1 MPNIYNLQHSD
12 SVFCFYNDGV
22 SLFLENSEIENTYQL
37 KSNKQNIESELNG
50 TGDTIWWHNINAGW
64 YHVVIS
70 NNHASAETDSILIE
84 EILEP
89 TINLSSDTSIC
100 QGESIKLSAYYSN
113 GTIYWDNNV
122 ENGIYFV
129 PDTTKTY
136 VATVENQCVAKKDS
150 IKVTVFPQAV
160 LEICNDT
167 TVCMGQEAKVYIID
181 TSYVSNVYWDNGIEN
196 NILFT
201 PTETMICTAT
211 AISKFGCDN
220 VTKSIEVTVENHQT
234 SSFVDICDY
243 GNGYE
248 WNGKIY
254 YESGIYPD
262 TLQSQFG
269 CDSVNTLVLN
279 IMPTYDTIF
288 FDTICE
294 GDFVFWQGE
303 VYDANGTYKNFLNNQ
318 WGCDS
323 TLTLELTV
331 FRKYE
336 TVFESS
342 ICEGDTIIWH
352 GEQYFESGSY
362 LDTLQSQW
370 GCDSILIFDLIVNN
384 EYETTI
390 ESNICEGDTI
400 IWQGEQ
406 YFESGSY
413 LDTLQSQW
421 GCDSI
426 LIFDLIVNELPEI
439 HITETNLNDSV
450 ILDAG
455 SGFNQYL
462 WSPTGDTTQTI
473 VVLQN
478 DAYTVLVENIYGC
491 QNSETIDVST
501 IEIQKVSKS
510 EFKIYPNPAK
520 KSITIEGFGNIK
532 IIDLFGKIIISDF
545 QNKKN
550 KVIDISFL
558 EKGVYLITNET
569 LSQTKLFVKE

>member
-1 MPNIYNLQHSD
+1 
-12 SVFCFYNDGV
+12 
-22 SLFLENSEIENTYQL
+22 
-37 KSNKQNIESELNG
+37 
-50 TGDTIWWHNINAGW
+50 
-64 YHVVIS
+64 
-70 NNHASAETDSILIE
+70 
-84 EILEP
+84 
-89 TINLSSDTSIC
+89 
-100 QGESIKLSAYYSN
+100 
-113 GTIYWDNNV
+113 
-122 ENGIYFV
+122 
-129 PDTTKTY
+129 
-136 VATVENQCVAKKDS
+136 
-150 IKVTVFPQAV
+150 
-160 LEICNDT
+160 
-167 TVCMGQEAKVYIID
+167 
-181 TSYVSNVYWDNGIEN
+181 
-196 NILFT
+196 
-201 PTETMICTAT
+201 
-211 AISKFGCDN
+211 
-220 VTKSIEVTVENHQT
+220 
-234 SSFVDICDY
+234 
-243 GNGYE
+243 
-248 WNGKIY
+248 
-254 YESGIYPD
+254 
-262 TLQSQFG
+262 
-269 CDSVNTLVLN
+269 
-279 IMPTYDTIF
+279 
-288 FDTICE
+288 
-294 GDFVFWQGE
+294 
-303 VYDANGTYKNFLNNQ
+303 
-318 WGCDS
+318 
-323 TLTLELTV
+323 
-331 FRKYE
+331 
-336 TVFESS
+336 
-342 ICEGDTIIWH
+342 
-352 GEQYFESGSY
+352 
-362 LDTLQSQW
+362 
-370 GCDSILIFDLIVNN
+370 LIFDLIVNN